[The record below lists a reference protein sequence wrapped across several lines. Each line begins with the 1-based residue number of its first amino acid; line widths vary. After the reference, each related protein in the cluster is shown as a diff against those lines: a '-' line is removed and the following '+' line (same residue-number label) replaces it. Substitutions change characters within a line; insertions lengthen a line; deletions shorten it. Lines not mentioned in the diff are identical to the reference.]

1 MHAFGHFMQSWKQ
14 QYNRQWSWHI
24 GKCSKSEHIST
35 EFEVSPS
42 TVFIIWNTYTSAF
55 DAFDA
60 QRDNYFIKLRYSLNN
75 RSLVM
80 EHACCNIYNLKALAG
95 PDRMNIQASDDLK
108 QNVASTLASNTLNG
122 MALKIQDLWAWIDC
136 YDYWPSTYITIHV
149 LGRHP
154 MHVLSLLPFWICII
168 TLQSQGEPCNWRW
181 SVQVCKDVGNQF
193 ISTNSGVSALI
204 PNKLRQEGIYR
215 SDLVLWIFYS
225 LHAGKSFLRIPFF
238 LIFVVLMRIGT
249 LQMDVMHFLP
259 CYKWTI
265 CCNLAKLQW
274 DLSKIT
280 ISLQNLIVPI
290 KDYSCREWKV
300 HIP

>member
-80 EHACCNIYNLKALAG
+80 EHACCKIYNLKALAG

-108 QNVASTLASNTLNG
+108 QTVASTLASNTLNG
-122 MALKIQDLWAWIDC
+122 MALKIQDLFMGMNRLLCA
-136 YDYWPSTYITIHV
+136 YDYRPSTYITIHV

-154 MHVLSLLPFWICII
+154 MHVLALLPFWICII
-168 TLQSQGEPCNWRW
+168 TLQSQGEPYNWRW

-225 LHAGKSFLRIPFF
+225 LHEGNIIIHSCKSYLRIPFS
-238 LIFVVLMRIGT
+238 
-249 LQMDVMHFLP
+249 
-259 CYKWTI
+259 
-265 CCNLAKLQW
+265 
-274 DLSKIT
+274 LS
-280 ISLQNLIVPI
+280 L
-290 KDYSCREWKV
+290 
-300 HIP
+300 